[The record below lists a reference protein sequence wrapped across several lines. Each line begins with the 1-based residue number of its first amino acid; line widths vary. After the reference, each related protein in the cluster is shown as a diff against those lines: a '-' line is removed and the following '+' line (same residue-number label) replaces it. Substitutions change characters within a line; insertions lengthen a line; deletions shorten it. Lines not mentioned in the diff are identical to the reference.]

1 MIGVFDSGVGGL
13 SVLAQ
18 IRKALPHADLTY
30 VADRARAP
38 YGVRSLEEVEAI
50 SIDIGTKLVDRG
62 ATCLVVACNTASA
75 AALETLRGRFTVPI
89 VGMEPAVKPAAMASR
104 NGKVAVVAT
113 AATFQGR
120 LFESVVSR
128 FARDVEVMTAA
139 CPQWVE
145 LVESGVVSG
154 ALAEAAVAD
163 VLGPMVADGADVVVL
178 ACTHFS
184 FLSGVITD
192 LYPVHVIDPAPAVA
206 AQTARVTPDVGGG
219 GSLALC
225 ATGDHV
231 EFGRLAAALASI
243 SEPVIPFA

>member
-1 MIGVFDSGVGGL
+1 M
-13 SVLAQ
+13 LAQ
-18 IRKALPHADLTY
+18 IRKALPDADLTY

-50 SIDIGTKLVDRG
+50 SVEIGSELIEQG
-62 ATCLVVACNTASA
+62 STCLVVACNTASA

-104 NGKVAVVAT
+104 SGKVAVVAT

-128 FARDVEVMTAA
+128 FARDIEVMTAA
-139 CPQWVE
+139 CPKWVQ

-154 ALAEAAVAD
+154 ASAEAVVDEA
-163 VLGPMVADGADVVVL
+163 LGPMVAQGADVVVL

-206 AQTARVTPDVGGG
+206 AQTARVTPDVGGA
-219 GSLALC
+219 GSLVLS
-225 ATGDHV
+225 ATGDLV
-231 EFGRLAAALASI
+231 EFGRLAAALVSI
-243 SEPVIPFA
+243 SEPVIPFAS